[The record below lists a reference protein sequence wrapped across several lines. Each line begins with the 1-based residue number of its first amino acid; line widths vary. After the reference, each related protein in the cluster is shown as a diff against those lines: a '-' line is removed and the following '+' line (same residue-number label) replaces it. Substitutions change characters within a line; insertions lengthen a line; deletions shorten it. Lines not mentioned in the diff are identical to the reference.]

1 MDAFS
6 RGCGGVVDCSPSSAT
21 VADMPPRLVEDQLE
35 KWLDSETE
43 YRQAVK
49 VFVKTERSGP
59 ITRSDV
65 LALVEVR
72 ARADRLRDH
81 YVKLV
86 LPARKR

>member
-1 MDAFS
+1 
-6 RGCGGVVDCSPSSAT
+6 
-21 VADMPPRLVEDQLE
+21 MPPRKVEDQLE

-65 LALVEVR
+65 LALVEAR

>member
-1 MDAFS
+1 
-6 RGCGGVVDCSPSSAT
+6 
-21 VADMPPRLVEDQLE
+21 MPPRLVADQLE

-65 LALVEVR
+65 LALVEAR

>member
-1 MDAFS
+1 
-6 RGCGGVVDCSPSSAT
+6 
-21 VADMPPRLVEDQLE
+21 MPPRLVADQLE

>member
-1 MDAFS
+1 M
-6 RGCGGVVDCSPSSAT
+6 PSGHA
-21 VADMPPRLVEDQLE
+21 EDQLV

-49 VFVKTERSGP
+49 VLVKAHRSRAV
-59 ITRSDV
+59 TRSDA

-72 ARADRLRDH
+72 ARADKHRDR
-81 YVKLV
+81 YLKLV